1 MSETAPR
8 RALALGLIFVG
19 AATLIGNGAAYALSM
34 VAARVLVPAEFGAF
48 GALLAILVII
58 STIGIAMQALAARRV
73 AVATDNRDEVEG
85 QALRLS
91 LYLGIVIILGGI
103 LAAWPLSVLF
113 SIPILAVIFGIA
125 SLGFVVI
132 GSAAMGVSQGR
143 EEHKRLSAGF
153 IVNGAA
159 RAIFGVIGVIAFHS
173 VVGATL
179 GILIGCAVGAFISYR
194 ICCPGAWS
202 HTIGEGGAAEFAHVA
217 HALIVLFTL
226 TNIDILMARI
236 FLSENSSGEY
246 SVGVLLAKI
255 AFFLPNA
262 IIIVLF
268 PKMTTG
274 NSRRTVYI
282 ATGLTA
288 LVGLFITGFS
298 LLFGDL
304 VIRVLGGVQYVDLGL
319 GTDAWL
325 FALEGSAFALV
336 QVLLYARLAAEDK
349 RAAASVWIALVVL
362 VAIIALWRHAD
373 VVQIVTTVVGVSLVL
388 TLIGLVLDW
397 RGGREVGEVEP
408 IQMAE

>member
-73 AVATDNRDEVEG
+73 AVATSDRAEVEG

-91 LYLGIVIILGGI
+91 LYLGLVIILGGI

-159 RAIFGVIGVIAFHS
+159 RAVFGIAGVIAFHS

-202 HTIGEGGAAEFAHVA
+202 HTIGAGGAAEFAHVA

-288 LVGLFITGFS
+288 VVGLLITGFS
-298 LLFGDL
+298 LVFGDL

-362 VAIIALWRHAD
+362 VLIIALWRHAD
-373 VVQIVTTVVGVSLVL
+373 VVQIVTTVVGVSLIL
-388 TLIGLVLDW
+388 TLVGLVLDW
-397 RGGREVGEVEP
+397 RGGREVSEVEP
-408 IQMAE
+408 IEMAE

>member
-1 MSETAPR
+1 MTETAPR
-8 RALALGLIFVG
+8 RALALGLILVG

-73 AVATDNRDEVEG
+73 AVASGNRAEVEG

-91 LYLGIVIILGGI
+91 LYLGLVIILGGI
-103 LAAWPLSVLF
+103 IVAWPLSQIF
-113 SIPILAVIFGIA
+113 AIPILAVVFGIA

-153 IVNGAA
+153 IVNGAS
-159 RAIFGVIGVIAFHS
+159 RAIFGIAGVVAFHS

-179 GILIGCAVGAFISYR
+179 GILVGCAVGAFIAYR

-202 HTIGEGGAAEFAHVA
+202 NTIGAGGAAEFGHVA

-288 LVGLFITGFS
+288 VVGLLITGFS
-298 LLFGDL
+298 LVFGDL

-397 RGGREVGEVEP
+397 RGGREAGALEP
-408 IQMAE
+408 IEMAE

>member
-73 AVATDNRDEVEG
+73 AVATSNRAEVEG

-159 RAIFGVIGVIAFHS
+159 RAIFGIIGVIALHS

-179 GILIGCAVGAFISYR
+179 GILVGCAVGAFIAYR

-202 HTIGEGGAAEFAHVA
+202 HTIGAGGAAEFAHVA

-236 FLSENSSGEY
+236 FLSEDASGEY

-288 LVGLFITGFS
+288 VVGLAITGFS

-397 RGGREVGEVEP
+397 RGGREVSEVEP
-408 IQMAE
+408 IEMAE

>member
-1 MSETAPR
+1 MSDTAPR

-58 STIGIAMQALAARRV
+58 STRGIAMQALAARRV
-73 AVATDNRDEVEG
+73 AVATSNRGEVEG
-85 QALRLS
+85 QAIRLS
-91 LYLGIVIILGGI
+91 IYLGIVIILGGI
-103 LAAWPLSVLF
+103 LLAWPLSVLF
-113 SIPILAVIFGIA
+113 SIPILAVVFGIA

-159 RAIFGVIGVIAFHS
+159 RAIFGVIGVIAFRN
-173 VVGATL
+173 VEGATL

-202 HTIGEGGAAEFAHVA
+202 NTIGAGGAAEFAHVA

-236 FLSENSSGEY
+236 FLSEDSSGEY

-288 LVGLFITGFS
+288 VVGLLITGFS

-388 TLIGLVLDW
+388 TLIGLFLDW
-397 RGGREVGEVEP
+397 RGGREVSVVEP
-408 IQMAE
+408 IEMAE

>member
-8 RALALGLIFVG
+8 RALALGLILVG

-34 VAARVLVPAEFGAF
+34 VAARVLIPAEFGAF
-48 GALLAILVII
+48 GALLAILVIV

-73 AVATDNRDEVEG
+73 AVATSNRAEVEG

-91 LYLGIVIILGGI
+91 LYLGLVIILGGI
-103 LAAWPLSVLF
+103 LAAWPLSQIF
-113 SIPILAVIFGIA
+113 AIPVLAVIFGIA

-153 IVNGAA
+153 IVNGAS
-159 RAIFGVIGVIAFHS
+159 RAIFGIAGVVAFHS

-179 GILIGCAVGAFISYR
+179 GILVGCAVGAFIAYR
-194 ICCPGAWS
+194 ICCPGAWAG
-202 HTIGEGGAAEFAHVA
+202 TIGAGGAAEFGHVA

-236 FLSENSSGEY
+236 FLTEELSGEY

-268 PKMTTG
+268 PKMTAG
-274 NSRRTVYI
+274 KSQRTVYI

-288 LVGLFITGFS
+288 FVGLVITGFS
-298 LLFGDL
+298 LLFGEL
-304 VIRVLGGVQYVDLGL
+304 VIRVLGGAQYVELGL
-319 GTDAWL
+319 GTEAWL

-362 VAIIALWRHAD
+362 VGIISIWRHD
-373 VVQIVTTVVGVSLVL
+373 SVVEIVTTVVAVSLVL
-388 TLIGLVLDW
+388 TIVGLVLDW
-397 RGGREVGEVEP
+397 RGGRELGEVEP
-408 IQMAE
+408 IEMAE

>member
-73 AVATDNRDEVEG
+73 AVASGNRAEVEG

-91 LYLGIVIILGGI
+91 LYLGLVIILGGI
-103 LAAWPLSVLF
+103 IVAWPLSQIF
-113 SIPILAVIFGIA
+113 AIPILAVVFGIA

-153 IVNGAA
+153 IVNGAS
-159 RAIFGVIGVIAFHS
+159 RAVFGIIGVIAFHS

-179 GILIGCAVGAFISYR
+179 GVLIGCAVGAFISYR

-202 HTIGEGGAAEFAHVA
+202 NTIGAGGAAEFAHVA

-226 TNIDILMARI
+226 TNIDILLARI

-288 LVGLFITGFS
+288 VVGLLITGFS

-304 VIRVLGGVQYVDLGL
+304 VIRVLGGVQYVNLGL

-397 RGGREVGEVEP
+397 RGGREAGALEP
-408 IQMAE
+408 IEMAE

>member
-1 MSETAPR
+1 MSDTAPR

-73 AVATDNRDEVEG
+73 AVATSNRGEVEG
-85 QALRLS
+85 QAIRLS
-91 LYLGIVIILGGI
+91 IYLGIVIILGGI
-103 LAAWPLSVLF
+103 LLAWPLSVLF
-113 SIPILAVIFGIA
+113 SIPLLAVVFGIA

-159 RAIFGVIGVIAFHS
+159 RAIFGVIGVIAFRN
-173 VVGATL
+173 VEGATL

-202 HTIGEGGAAEFAHVA
+202 HTIGAGGAAEFAHVA

-236 FLSENSSGEY
+236 FLSEDSSGEY

-288 LVGLFITGFS
+288 VVGLLITGFS
-298 LLFGDL
+298 LVFGDL

-388 TLIGLVLDW
+388 TLIGLFLDW
-397 RGGREVGEVEP
+397 RGGREVSVVEP
-408 IQMAE
+408 IEMAE

>member
-8 RALALGLIFVG
+8 RALALGLVFVG
-19 AATLIGNGAAYALSM
+19 AATLVGNGAAYALSM
-34 VAARVLVPAEFGAF
+34 VAARVLIPAEFGAF
-48 GALLAILVII
+48 GALLAILVIV

-73 AVATDNRDEVEG
+73 AVATGNRAEVEG

-91 LYLGIVIILGGI
+91 IYLGMVIILGGLI
-103 LAAWPLSVLF
+103 VAWPLSQIF
-113 SIPILAVIFGIA
+113 AIPVLAVIFGIS

-153 IVNGAA
+153 IVNGAS
-159 RAIFGVIGVIAFHS
+159 RAIFGIAGVVAFQS

-179 GILIGCAVGAFISYR
+179 GILVGCAVGAFLSYR

-202 HTIGEGGAAEFAHVA
+202 NTIGAGGAAEFGHVA

-226 TNIDILMARI
+226 PNLDILMARI
-236 FLSENSSGEY
+236 FLTEELSGEY

-268 PKMTTG
+268 PKMTAG
-274 NSRRTVYI
+274 KSRRTVYI

-288 LVGLFITGFS
+288 FVGLIITGFS
-298 LLFGDL
+298 LLFGEF
-304 VIRVLGGVQYVDLGL
+304 VIRVLGGAQYVELGL
-319 GTDAWL
+319 GTEAWL

-362 VAIIALWRHAD
+362 VGIISIWRHD
-373 VVQIVTTVVGVSLVL
+373 SVVEIVTTVVAVSLVL
-388 TLIGLVLDW
+388 TLVGLLLDW
-397 RGGREVGEVEP
+397 RGGREGSEIEP
-408 IQMAE
+408 IEMAE

>member
-8 RALALGLIFVG
+8 RALALGLVFVG

-73 AVATDNRDEVEG
+73 AVATSNRDEVEG
-85 QALRLS
+85 QAIRLS
-91 LYLGIVIILGGI
+91 IYLGIVIILGGI

-113 SIPILAVIFGIA
+113 SIPLLAVVFGIA
-125 SLGFVVI
+125 SLGFVDI

-159 RAIFGVIGVIAFHS
+159 RAVFGVIGVIAFHS

-202 HTIGEGGAAEFAHVA
+202 NTIGAGGAAEFAHVA

-236 FLSENSSGEY
+236 FLSEDSSGEY

-288 LVGLFITGFS
+288 VVGLCITGFS

-388 TLIGLVLDW
+388 TLIGLILDW
-397 RGGREVGEVEP
+397 RGGREAGVVEP
-408 IQMAE
+408 MEMME